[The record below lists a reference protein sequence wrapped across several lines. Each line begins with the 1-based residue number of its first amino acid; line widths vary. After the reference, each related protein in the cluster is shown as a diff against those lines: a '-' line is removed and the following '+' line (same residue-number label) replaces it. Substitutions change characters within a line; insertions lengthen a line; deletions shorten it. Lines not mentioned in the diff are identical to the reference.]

1 MRPLGSDKEISVHF
15 KLITASSLK
24 EEELEKKIR
33 KDLLSRIGVVKLTIP
48 PLRERKEDIPALI
61 NRKKT
66 QLAKKHGKYVLGD
79 LTPWLNHTWKGNIRE
94 LYSKLEYTYAI
105 GATPKELGGMEV
117 KKEVKK
123 EIKRFPSFEEILNL
137 EI

>member
-1 MRPLGSDKEISVHF
+1 M
-15 KLITASSLK
+15 
-24 EEELEKKIR
+24 
-33 KDLLSRIGVVKLTIP
+33 VKLTIP

-94 LYSKLEYTYAI
+94 LYSKLEYAYAI
-105 GATPKELGGMEV
+105 GATPEELGGREL

-137 EI
+137 EL